1 VARVER
7 LLRGLVIAAVAAS
20 VLLTLAFSLGL
31 IAERP
36 ILSGEAEPLHE
47 ATRIHDGLALYTDP
61 IAGAFDY
68 GPVPT
73 RCYVAYTPLW
83 SWVLSHVPT
92 SSSETVGRLLD
103 TLLWFGVLAW
113 LATRARPAHRHA
125 AWLAAGA
132 VAGVYVLAIFATSA
146 RPDAAAVALAGV
158 ALARGVRRAELDAAC
173 GALLA
178 LAAWVKP
185 NVLGVALGLFLLE
198 RVVRPRSWRALAG
211 ALAVS
216 VPLAVTLHVV
226 SHGLWLHHMMRTLGQ
241 PLEARVWWLNLSS
254 RGMFLLPA
262 VWITW
267 AALRSRADPAV
278 RMALW
283 AWVASLGWAIFS
295 LSKTGAASNYWME
308 PAIAAVVVASI
319 APAPPLVG
327 TRRTA
332 FWMAAAAA
340 AVWLAVATA
349 GGVIEAFVR
358 EPRRVALLARART
371 ACQARADEVVFTDAA
386 GTQMALD
393 GRIVDP
399 GIQTIF
405 LVLQGHMPVATWIA
419 DVQRPGVA
427 CVVEEG
433 RLFDVIPEM
442 GAAVDARFVRV
453 DSAEDW
459 TVLALRDRV
468 GR

>member
-1 VARVER
+1 
-7 LLRGLVIAAVAAS
+7 
-20 VLLTLAFSLGL
+20 
-31 IAERP
+31 
-36 ILSGEAEPLHE
+36 
-47 ATRIHDGLALYTDP
+47 
-61 IAGAFDY
+61 
-68 GPVPT
+68 
-73 RCYVAYTPLW
+73 
-83 SWVLSHVPT
+83 
-92 SSSETVGRLLD
+92 
-103 TLLWFGVLAW
+103 
-113 LATRARPAHRHA
+113 
-125 AWLAAGA
+125 
-132 VAGVYVLAIFATSA
+132 
-146 RPDAAAVALAGV
+146 
-158 ALARGVRRAELDAAC
+158 
-173 GALLA
+173 
-178 LAAWVKP
+178 
-185 NVLGVALGLFLLE
+185 
-198 RVVRPRSWRALAG
+198 
-211 ALAVS
+211 
-216 VPLAVTLHVV
+216 
-226 SHGLWLHHMMRTLGQ
+226 
-241 PLEARVWWLNLSS
+241 
-254 RGMFLLPA
+254 
-262 VWITW
+262 
-267 AALRSRADPAV
+267 
-278 RMALW
+278 
-283 AWVASLGWAIFS
+283 
-295 LSKTGAASNYWME
+295 
-308 PAIAAVVVASI
+308 
-319 APAPPLVG
+319 
-327 TRRTA
+327 
-332 FWMAAAAA
+332 MAAAAA